1 MSAVEVL
8 KEMRS
13 LFNESNSW
21 EVTQE
26 RDNALYQALLALEQ
40 IDDIK
45 LDLKLIIQNINE
57 DNYINLKQDVL
68 DDLKEVLGVI
78 QNEWFWIFWVVGWS
92 YY

>member
-40 IDDIK
+40 IDNIK

-57 DNYINLKQDVL
+57 DNYVNLKQGVL

-78 QNEWFWIFWVVGWS
+78 QNE
-92 YY
+92 